1 MAGVRAG
8 ISGQVNN
15 NIVTDGLVFYIDPA
29 YKISYPRSGTTTTD
43 IINNLSGTF
52 QNGTIFST
60 DGVGSFYY
68 GGGDEYVSLSTD
80 LLTHISNVETLTICQ
95 WAKPAASNDFM
106 TLGHVDTHPYA
117 RQNYGTWNSGNII
130 YNIGTTG
137 NTTGCAIYKAYTNWG
152 NWSYWCCT
160 YDKNQGS
167 FADRLKGYI
176 DGVNPGGWTEYG
188 NSGYN
193 TGTITNFDLGYV
205 GQYGAYSNGYQGP
218 VQIYNRVLSAAEI
231 KQNYQAQKERFGL

>member
-1 MAGVRAG
+1 MG
-8 ISGQVNN
+8 IRRGS
-15 NIVTDGLVFYIDPA
+15 ISTPIIADGLVFNMDA
-29 YKISYPRSGTTTTD
+29 ANKASYPRTGTTATD
-43 IINNLSGTF
+43 TIGNTSGTF
-52 QNGTIFST
+52 RNGTIYST

-106 TLGHVDTHPYA
+106 TLGHVDTHPSA
-117 RQNYGTWNSGNII
+117 RQNFGTWNNSNII

-137 NTTGCAIYKAYTNWG
+137 NSAGCAIYKAYTNWG

-167 FADRLKGYI
+167 FAERLKGYI
-176 DGVNPGGWTEYG
+176 DGVDPGGWTEYG

-218 VQIYNRVLSAAEI
+218 VQIYNRVLSANEVLH
-231 KQNYQAQKERFGL
+231 NYNALKSRFE

>member
-1 MAGVRAG
+1 MRFGS
-8 ISGQVNN
+8 ITTP
-15 NIVTDGLVFYIDPA
+15 IITDGLVFNMDPA
-29 YKISYPRSGTTTTD
+29 NRACYPGTGTTTTD
-43 IINNLSGTF
+43 TINNLSGTF
-52 QNGTIFST
+52 ENGTIYST

-80 LLTHISNVETLTICQ
+80 LLTHISNVETFTICQ

-106 TLGHVDTHPYA
+106 TLGHVDIHPYA
-117 RQNYGTWNSGNII
+117 RMNFGTWNNGWII

-137 NTTGCAIYKAYTNWG
+137 NSSGCAIYKTYTNWN

-176 DGVNPGGWTEYG
+176 DGVDPGGWTESG
-188 NSGYN
+188 TSGYN
-193 TGTITNFDLGYV
+193 TGTVTNFDLGYV

-218 VQIYNRVLSAAEI
+218 VQIYNRALSSTEVLH
-231 KQNYQAQKERFGL
+231 NYNALKSRFGL